1 MHADCDGPRIGAT
14 NCVFADMNVIARL
27 LLALPNRPAAGITG
41 IRFSVHYIQTT
52 ELEPIM
58 RKYLNIHLPDQS
70 IQTEEL
76 QGEEIIR
83 AGRYF
88 IARKLLDMGAATVD
102 PMSAQNPLIF
112 SAGPFAGTN
121 FSNANRL
128 SVGCKS
134 PLTGGIKEANTGGS
148 FGFALGQL
156 EIAGFTLHGAA
167 PDWTVIR
174 ITKDGQIAFE
184 SADPYLG
191 KGNNE
196 VARLLLEKYGKK
208 ISFAICGPVGEYLG
222 LMSGISFA
230 DTDGRPSRLAA
241 RGGVGAVMGSK
252 KVKAIVVDTHKMPTF
267 HDRQKVMGAVR
278 EYGAKLGK
286 EPAIDNFKRLG
297 TAMVADLTN
306 YIGGLPVRNFSA
318 GRMVEEKDGPFKLGG
333 AYIRELN
340 LSRGGRTAHDCMP
353 GCMIEC
359 SNVYFDANGKEMVSP
374 LEYETLGLVGSN
386 CGLQDPDQVARL
398 NAVANDLGIDTI
410 ELGAMLGVLMEAG
423 QAAFGDADFM
433 MRALDDIRSGNERG
447 RLLAQGAFRVGQHFK
462 VARVPVIKRQGISA
476 YDPRVIEVTG
486 ISMMLTAQ
494 GADHTVGNLPAFD
507 CKGKSTE
514 ELVTV
519 SLGAQV
525 SAATADS
532 LGFCIFG
539 RSVTDT
545 NPQLIVTALNDA
557 HGTALEEPF
566 LKKLGREVL
575 ELEWAFNKQAGF
587 TDQDDE
593 LPSFFYDEAL
603 APTGNL
609 ARHRASEVNRC
620 LDQLLTAA

>member
-1 MHADCDGPRIGAT
+1 
-14 NCVFADMNVIARL
+14 
-27 LLALPNRPAAGITG
+27 
-41 IRFSVHYIQTT
+41 
-52 ELEPIM
+52 M
-58 RKYLNIHLPDQS
+58 RKYLHINLAERS
-70 IQTEEL
+70 IKTEEL
-76 QGEEIIR
+76 YGEAIIR
-83 AGRYF
+83 SGRYF
-88 IARKLLDMGAATVD
+88 IAKTLLEMGAANVD

-134 PLTGGIKEANTGGS
+134 PLTGGIKEANTGGT

-156 EIAGFTLHGAA
+156 EIAGFTLHDAS

-184 SADPYLG
+184 SAEAYMG
-191 KGNNE
+191 KGNVE
-196 VARLLLEKYGKK
+196 VAHMLIEKYGKK

-222 LMSGISFA
+222 LMAGISFA
-230 DTDGRPSRLAA
+230 DTNARPSRLAA

-318 GRMVEEKDGPFKLGG
+318 GRLVEEKDGPLKLGG
-333 AYIRELN
+333 TYIRERN
-340 LSRGGRTAHDCMP
+340 LARGGKTAHDCMP

-359 SNVYFDANGKEMVSP
+359 SNVYFDENGQEMVSP

-386 CGLQDPDQVARL
+386 CGLHDPDDVARL

-410 ELGAMLGVLMEAG
+410 ELGATLGVLMEARQG
-423 QAAFGDADFM
+423 AFGDVAFM
-433 MRALDDIRSGNERG
+433 AAALEDIRLGNERG
-447 RLLAQGAFRVGQHFK
+447 RLLAQGTARVGERYGVK
-462 VARVPVIKRQGISA
+462 RVPVIKRQAISA

-494 GADHTVGNLPAFD
+494 GADHTAGNLPAYD
-507 CKGKSTE
+507 CKGKTTD
-514 ELVTV
+514 ELVAV

-525 SAATADS
+525 SAAAADS

-557 HGTALEEPF
+557 HGTQLEESF
-566 LKKLGREVL
+566 LRTIGREVL
-575 ELEWAFNKQAGF
+575 ELEWKFNQLAGF
-587 TDQDDE
+587 TDSDDE
-593 LPSFFYDEAL
+593 LPDFFYDEML

-609 ARHRASEVNRC
+609 ARHRAHEVNQS
-620 LDQLLTAA
+620 LDQLMTPA